1 VGSPATSTAHAAAEA
16 PVQQLAEQLRETR
29 EPLRIV
35 GSGSWLHGGGPW
47 GAATPLATRALQGVV
62 EYAPGDLVVTVRAG
76 TTLAELAAVVGE
88 EGQMLALAPYGSPD
102 ATVGAAV
109 ATATPGP
116 LAYGDYTMRDLVLGV
131 QVVTGNGDITRAGG
145 RVVKNV
151 AGFDLVR
158 LHTGAFG
165 TLGVITE
172 VSLRLHAVP
181 VRDAVLVGTVR
192 QANRDGI
199 DELLPRVLAQRAPLP
214 MLLRCTP
221 HEVPQL
227 WARVSGNA
235 ARAAALEAQLGAFG
249 VSDVQDVAPAVVR
262 HTLHHTSDDTVVLR
276 ARAYRS
282 DAVPFVRA
290 AIDAFPQGTLLYD
303 PAFGSLRVT
312 IPAAAIPSIDR
323 DIASWYRL
331 AAARGALHTISVVI
345 DQGRTVTTPHLPL
358 DDGIKRAFDA
368 RRVLNPFAPLAPSS
382 LAHPER

>member
-1 VGSPATSTAHAAAEA
+1 MAGPTTSMAHAAAEA

-47 GAATPLATRALQGVV
+47 GAATPLATRALHGVV
-62 EYAPGDLVVTVRAG
+62 EYAPGDLVITVRAG
-76 TTLAELAAVVGE
+76 TTLAELAAVAGE
-88 EGQMLALAPYGSPD
+88 AGQMFALAPYGAPD

-116 LAYGDYTMRDLVLGV
+116 LSYGDYTMRDLVLGV

-181 VRDAVLVGTVR
+181 MRDAVLVGTVR
-192 QANRDGI
+192 HATAGGI
-199 DELLPRVLAQRAPLP
+199 DDVLPRILAQRAPLP

-221 HEVPQL
+221 HEAPEL

-235 ARAAALEAQLGAFG
+235 ARAAALEAQLESCG
-249 VSDVQDVAPAVVR
+249 VADVHPVAPAVVQQ
-262 HTLHHTSDDTVVLR
+262 TLHHTDHDSVMLR
-276 ARAYRS
+276 ARTHRS
-282 DAVPFVRA
+282 DAMPFVLA

-312 IPAAAIPSIDR
+312 IPFASATAIDR

-331 AAARGALHTISVVI
+331 AAARGAMHTISVVV
-345 DQGRTVTTPHLPL
+345 DQGRTVTTPRLPL
-358 DDGIKRAFDA
+358 DESIKRAFDA
-368 RRVLNPFAPLAPSS
+368 RDILNPLAPLVPSS
-382 LAHPER
+382 LAHPEV

>member
-1 VGSPATSTAHAAAEA
+1 MAATMTSAAHAAAEA
-16 PVQQLAEQLRETR
+16 PVRHLAEQVRDTR

-35 GSGSWLHGGGPW
+35 GNGSWLHGGGPW
-47 GAATPLATRALQGVV
+47 AAATPLATRALQGVV
-62 EYAPGDLVVTVRAG
+62 EYAPGDLVITVRAG
-76 TTLAELAAVVGE
+76 TTLAELAAVAGA
-88 EGQMLALAPYGSPD
+88 EGQMCALAPYGSPD
-102 ATVGAAV
+102 ATIGAAV

-116 LAYGDYTMRDLVLGV
+116 LSYGDYIMRDLVLGV

-158 LHTGAFG
+158 LHTGAYG

-181 VRDAVLVGTVR
+181 MRDTVLVGTVR
-192 QANRDGI
+192 NADTGGM
-199 DELLPRVLAQRAPLP
+199 DDLLPRMLAQRAPLP

-235 ARAAALEAQLGAFG
+235 ARAAALEAQLASFG
-249 VSDVQDVAPAVVR
+249 VADLQAVEPTVVR
-262 HTLHHTSDDTVVLR
+262 QTLHHTDSDSLVLR
-276 ARAYRS
+276 ARTHRS
-282 DAVPFVRA
+282 DAVPFVLA
-290 AIDAFPQGTLLYD
+290 AIDAFPHGTLLYD

-312 IPAAAIPSIDR
+312 VPFASAAAIDR

-331 AAARGALHTISVVI
+331 AAARGAMHTMSVVI
-345 DQGRTVTTPHLPL
+345 DQGRTATSPRLPL
-358 DDGIKRAFDA
+358 DEGIKRAFDE
-368 RRVLNPFAPLAPSS
+368 RHMLNPLAPIVPSS
-382 LAHPER
+382 LAHPEV